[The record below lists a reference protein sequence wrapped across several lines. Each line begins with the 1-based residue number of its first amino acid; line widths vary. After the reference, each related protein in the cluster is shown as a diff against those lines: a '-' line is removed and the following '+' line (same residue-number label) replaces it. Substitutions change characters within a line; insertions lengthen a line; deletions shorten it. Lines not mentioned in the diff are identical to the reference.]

1 MYEVV
6 DGALQ
11 SSLDEVILQGLGG
24 VLLQGLMS
32 NEVGVGVNQAPLS
45 ADEVLIVFSLIGSQE
60 SIPLLLHS
68 PDLSGVELL
77 FDLED
82 VIQQMVYLGLGD
94 LLLSHQN
101 GFLLKLRDVVTAVNE
116 DLLSRMEF
124 TLDRFSVAKANL
136 VCSLPEGQVELILT
150 DDSERGDGSLQGS
163 ASTVGVLEDNVGG
176 YLITHQ
182 IELRKLSDDVDE
194 LVVFPSLQELQTL
207 RNHGVDEV
215 ESLDVLN
222 NFELRAN
229 HSVGCVRVLPLS
241 AEGPR
246 NRGTILQEDGDLLHS
261 VVEMGELQGLFN
273 SLSLGDISSD
283 VGPGSSTSSH
293 LMFLLKFSWW
303 FVDNVIIRP
312 LYEFVNGFDENF
324 SKKIER
330 PFDLSLGR
338 IKMVS

>member
-1 MYEVV
+1 MDEVV

-11 SSLDEVILQGLGG
+11 SSLDEVILQGLSS
-24 VLLQGLMS
+24 VLSQGLMG

-45 ADEVLIVFSLIGSQE
+45 ADEVLIVFRLIGSQE
-60 SIPLLLHS
+60 SISLLFHS

-101 GFLLKLRDVVTAVNE
+101 GFFLKLRDVVTAVNE

-124 TLDRFSVAKANL
+124 TFDGLGVAKTNL

-163 ASTVGVLEDNVGG
+163 AATVGVLEDNVGG

-194 LVVFPSLQELQTL
+194 LVILSGLQELQTF

-215 ESLDVLN
+215 EALDVLN

-229 HSVGCVRVLPLS
+229 HSVGCVRVLPLG

-246 NRGTILQEDGDLLHS
+246 NGSTILQENGDLLHS
-261 VVEMGELQGLFN
+261 VVEVGKLQGLFN

-283 VGPGSSTSSH
+283 VGPGSSTGSH

-338 IKMVS
+338 VRMVN